1 MKKISFLVLTF
12 VALMSSTMS
21 YAQDQYLGEIRMFA
35 GAFAPNGWLKCEG
48 QTLPISQNPALFSLL
63 GTTYGGNGI
72 TTFNLP
78 DLRGR
83 VPMHSGQGP
92 GLSVRT
98 LGQMGGSESVTLTV
112 NNLPAHSHSL
122 NANTAAG
129 TTGVPTGALLG
140 NSGALDKEY
149 VSGAPN
155 TQLSTSSVGA
165 TGSNVPVSVMQPYT
179 TVTFIIATQGIYP
192 SQP

>member
-1 MKKISFLVLTF
+1 MKKFSFLVLTF
-12 VALMSSTMS
+12 VALLSSTMT
-21 YAQDQYLGEIRMFA
+21 YAQEPYIAEIRMFA
-35 GAFAPNGWLKCEG
+35 GTFAPNGWLKCEG
-48 QTLPISQNPALFSLL
+48 QALPIAQYSALFSLL

-92 GLSVRT
+92 GLSPRA
-98 LGQMGGSESVTLTV
+98 LGQMGGAESVTLTI

-122 NANTAAG
+122 NANTGAG

-140 NSGALDKEY
+140 NSGSLDKEY